1 LSEKRL
7 SLALQRSICKYEGKI
22 VNISNLLIESTAR
35 RPKHPAVR
43 FLERTITFEE
53 LNREV
58 DRLAY
63 GLVRAGLHP
72 GDISVLMMPNSIDW
86 IFVYYALAKVGAVV
100 LPVNFLYRVGE
111 LEHIFKDSSARAFIG
126 HKDYLE
132 QPRQVMSHLP
142 EMDLRIARG
151 VSPGQGFIPLEELF
165 IDQGAFYHYPTR
177 DDDTWAIIYTSGTTG
192 HPKGAMLTHYNLA
205 NNAMT
210 VANMRSTH
218 PNDIVFGVLPL
229 FHIFGQT
236 STFNSSIYLGL
247 TIRLWPHFDAEEL
260 FLAIE
265 EEESSILIAVPT
277 ILNRLVELADV
288 RPPRRAGLRFCVS
301 GGASLPV
308 EVLRR
313 FEDRFH
319 ATIYEGYGLT
329 ECSPVCV
336 ENPFGRQTRP
346 GSIGLPIPGFE
357 ARIVNDQDE
366 DVPIG
371 EVGELIIRGPGVM
384 KGYLNQPGVTAETLR
399 RGWLHTGDLARMDE
413 ERYIYIVDRKKEM
426 IIRGGYNV
434 YPREVEEILYTHP
447 EVVEAAVV
455 GIPHPNLG
463 EEVAAVVV
471 LRQGTGTTT
480 EELRQFVKER
490 VAPYK
495 YPRKIRLV
503 KDLPKSH
510 TGKVLKKILR
520 TEILSDE

>member
-1 LSEKRL
+1 
-7 SLALQRSICKYEGKI
+7 
-22 VNISNLLIESTAR
+22 VNISNLLLESAVR
-35 RPKHPAVR
+35 RPKHPAIR
-43 FLERTITFEE
+43 FIERTITYEE
-53 LNREV
+53 LNWEV
-58 DRLAY
+58 DRLSH

-72 GDISVLMMPNSIDW
+72 GDVCVLMMPNSTDW
-86 IFVYYALAKVGAVV
+86 AIVYYALAKVGAVV

-111 LEHIFKDSSARAFIG
+111 LEHIFKDSGARAFIG

-142 EMDLRIARG
+142 EMDLRIAQG
-151 VSPGQGFIPLEELF
+151 ISPNQGFIPLEELF
-165 IDQGAFYHYPTR
+165 VDKGAFHPYPTQ

-210 VANMRSTH
+210 VADMRSTD
-218 PNDIVFGVLPL
+218 PGDVVFGVLPL

-236 STFNSSIYLGL
+236 SAFNSSIYLGL
-247 TIRLWPHFDAEEL
+247 TIRLWAHFDAEEL

-288 RPPRRAGLRFCVS
+288 RPPRQSGLRFCIS

-319 ATIYEGYGLT
+319 TTIYEGYGLT

-346 GSIGLPIPGFE
+346 GSIGLPIPRFE

-366 DVPIG
+366 DLSIG

-384 KGYLNQPGVTAETLR
+384 KGYFNQPGATAETLR
-399 RGWLHTGDLARMDE
+399 GGWLHTGDLARMDE
-413 ERYIYIVDRKKEM
+413 EGYIYIVDRKKEM

-447 EVVEAAVV
+447 DVVEAAVV
-455 GIPHPNLG
+455 GVPHPDLG
-463 EEVAAVVV
+463 EEVAAAVV
-471 LRQGTGTTT
+471 LRQGACSTSEG
-480 EELRQFVKER
+480 LRQFVKER
-490 VAPYK
+490 VAPHK
-495 YPRKIRLV
+495 YPRRIQLMKE
-503 KDLPKSH
+503 LPKSH
-510 TGKVLKKILR
+510 TGKILKRAIR
-520 TEILSDE
+520 FED